1 VTEAKSECPGPGY
14 GSAGNLVT
22 TEDGWIM
29 TAKSAL
35 QSSFAETHGYPRDP
49 LKYYV
54 EFPLHAVHYPLG
66 FPLEIS
72 TNSEAVIVAAQESW
86 GPFPKLQSAK
96 KIHLRIGVS
105 ESGQKELPKAPIFRA
120 QRGLI
125 TIIADAENFA
135 VCDVPRGFGFS
146 WVTPV
151 TVADSAFYRYHFLDV
166 MAGLLLAPVHFAIIH
181 AACVALDGHGVLLCG
196 NSGAGK
202 STLAFACA
210 QRGWTFISDDAGHA
224 LRRHT
229 GRTVIGNPLYLR
241 LRADASDFFPE
252 LLERPIILRQNG
264 EMGLE
269 IPTSSLPG
277 FATAFRCAV
286 DHVVFLNRS
295 AAGGARL
302 TRFPKI
308 EAQRWLEDVLDLTLA
323 YKPPWDGMA
332 EEPEMI
338 LADQEAR
345 EEQRASIRELLTADV
360 HELRYSSLD
369 SAIECLESEVRGRY
383 GNR

>member
-1 VTEAKSECPGPGY
+1 MEDRCVM
-14 GSAGNLVT
+14 T
-22 TEDGWIM
+22 T
-29 TAKSAL
+29 KSAL
-35 QSSFAETHGYPRDP
+35 QTSFAEINGYPRDP

-54 EFPLHAVHYPLG
+54 EFPLHAVHYPFGL
-66 FPLEIS
+66 PLEIS

-105 ESGQKELPKAPIFRA
+105 ESRQKELPKAPIFRA

-135 VCDVPRGFGFS
+135 VCDVSRSFGFS

-210 QRGWTFISDDAGHA
+210 QRGWTFVSDDAAHA

-229 GRTVIGNPLYLR
+229 ERTVIGNPLYLR

-277 FATAFRCAV
+277 FATAFKCHV
-286 DHVVFLNRS
+286 DHIVFLNRS
-295 AAGGARL
+295 AAGVARL
-302 TRFPKI
+302 TPFPKQ
-308 EAQRWLEDVLDLTLA
+308 EAQRRLDDVIDLTLA
-323 YKPPWDGMA
+323 CKLSSETMA

-338 LADQEAR
+338 LADEEAR
-345 EEQRASIRELLTADV
+345 EEQKACIRELLTADV
-360 HELRYSSLD
+360 HELHYSSLD
-369 SAIECLESEVRGRY
+369 SAIDCLESGVRGRY
-383 GNR
+383 GNQ

>member
-1 VTEAKSECPGPGY
+1 MEDRCVM
-14 GSAGNLVT
+14 T
-22 TEDGWIM
+22 T
-29 TAKSAL
+29 KSAL
-35 QSSFAETHGYPRDP
+35 QSSFAETHRYPSDTLKYGDP

-54 EFPLHAVHYPLG
+54 EFPLHAVHYPFGL
-66 FPLEIS
+66 PVEIS

-105 ESGQKELPKAPIFRA
+105 ESRQKELPKAPIFRA

-135 VCDVPRGFGFS
+135 VCDVSRGFGFS
-146 WVTPV
+146 WVTPA
-151 TVADSAFYRYHFLDV
+151 TAADSAFYRYHFLDV

-202 STLAFACA
+202 STLALACA
-210 QRGWTFISDDAGHA
+210 QRGWTFVSDDAAHA

-229 GRTVIGNPLYLR
+229 ERTVIGNPLYLR

-269 IPTSSLPG
+269 ISTSSLPG
-277 FATAFRCAV
+277 FATAFKCDV
-286 DHVVFLNRS
+286 DHIVFLSRS

-302 TRFPKI
+302 TPFPKK

-323 YKPPWDGMA
+323 YKLSSETMA
-332 EEPEMI
+332 EEPEMT
-338 LADQEAR
+338 LANEEAR
-345 EEQRASIRELLTADV
+345 EEQQACIRELLTADV
-360 HELRYSSLD
+360 HELHYSDLD
-369 SAIECLESEVRGRY
+369 SAIDCLESEVRGR
-383 GNR
+383 

>member
-1 VTEAKSECPGPGY
+1 MEDDCVM
-14 GSAGNLVT
+14 T
-22 TEDGWIM
+22 T
-29 TAKSAL
+29 KSAL

-54 EFPLHAVHYPLG
+54 EFPFRAFHHPFGL
-66 FPLEIS
+66 PLEIS
-72 TNSEAVIVAAQESW
+72 TNSEAVIAAAQESW

-105 ESGQKELPKAPIFRA
+105 ETGNNELPKAPIFRA

-125 TIIADAENFA
+125 TIIADSENFA
-135 VCDVPRGFGFS
+135 VCDVSSGFAFS

-151 TVADSAFYRYHFLDV
+151 TVADSAFFRYHFLDV

-181 AACVALDGHGVLLCG
+181 AACVVLDGHGVLLCG

-210 QRGWTFISDDAGHA
+210 QRGWTFVSDDASHA
-224 LRRHT
+224 TRRHA

-269 IPTSSLPG
+269 ISTSSLPG
-277 FATAFRCAV
+277 FATAFKCDV
-286 DHVVFLNRS
+286 DHIVFLNRS
-295 AAGGARL
+295 GAGGARL
-302 TRFPKI
+302 TPFPKK

-323 YKPPWDGMA
+323 YKPPSDGMA

-338 LADQEAR
+338 LADEEAR

-369 SAIECLESEVRGRY
+369 SAIECLESEIRGRH